1 MKRNQKNK
9 FKDNLVMVALDEAHT
24 LWSWRSFRKVF
35 STLRELRPCFPKIP
49 VCALSAT
56 FPPHVVRYVAKTMGM
71 PVPTHMITVDG
82 RRSNINLVVSPQLPG
97 KGIQQLHDII
107 PEGIKDIKDI
117 PKTLIFVDTVLEAR
131 NIARSMRRCLWSRY
145 GGANRLQ
152 CRTGRII
159 RSYYSCLSK
168 RTKDTTLEWFRNG
181 TTRITIATDAFS
193 LGVDIA
199 DIDKV
204 IQWGVDGKL
213 DLSTLVQRIGRA
225 ARSPESQGVAV
236 IYASRKLID
245 PIPRDWQEGW
255 TTPIGGKE
263 SGPASEDE
271 MWETEDQVQCIGN
284 FRERDISKFSIPV
297 TKPTIDK
304 VTKLRMHM
312 YKVAAS
318 ADSAIE
324 EDHMERKGSLIVD
337 GRAVGG
343 KKKTHEKIDPSVL
356 WFLNTVG
363 CRNRLI
369 LAYLDYPDIFA
380 DERQKSWCCDVCAWE
395 KTSDPATDMTHGVK
409 LGDSIVVSLGPKSAP
424 KKKSPKVT
432 VQFEPD
438 EYVDIAPKV
447 RKAIEHWRAVRLAT
461 VIDGGLLCPGLPP
474 SLILPDSV
482 MEAVVKSACNVL
494 TVDFLRDVL
503 TGQDM
508 YIGSG
513 TMREKDVT
521 ILYQCIQRVIVP
533 YLPVNGTIPL
543 LSVLL
548 IMIDGMPA
556 AAKQAQKTRKL
567 VATSSITDSSC
578 QHQESTAA
586 IESLDK
592 RKVTDDESIEGMAKR
607 TCKPVMARIMAAAK
621 DKAQAAALAVP
632 PQISPRPEKR
642 KLAQVRGK
650 STQHKLSKK
659 SKTGQKVDDGCNT
672 GLRKPLVEIT
682 NINTLR
688 QGQNGRIIKHP
699 TRYEG

>member
-1 MKRNQKNK
+1 
-9 FKDNLVMVALDEAHT
+9 
-24 LWSWRSFRKVF
+24 
-35 STLRELRPCFPKIP
+35 
-49 VCALSAT
+49 
-56 FPPHVVRYVAKTMGM
+56 
-71 PVPTHMITVDG
+71 
-82 RRSNINLVVSPQLPG
+82 
-97 KGIQQLHDII
+97 
-107 PEGIKDIKDI
+107 
-117 PKTLIFVDTVLEAR
+117 VLEAR
-131 NIARSMRRCLWSRY
+131 NIARSMRRCLWSRF

-199 DIDKV
+199 DIEKV

-245 PIPRDWQEGW
+245 PIPRDWQDGWTTPIGGKEQEGW

-263 SGPASEDE
+263 SMIDPAPEDE

-297 TKPTIDK
+297 TKATIDK

-324 EDHMERKGSLIVD
+324 EDHVERKGGLIAD

-409 LGDSIVVSLGPKSAP
+409 LADSIVVSLGPKSAP

-438 EYVDIAPKV
+438 EYVNIAPKV

-461 VIDGGLLCPGLPP
+461 VVDEGLLCPGLPP

-482 MEAVVKSACNVL
+482 MEAVVESACNAL
-494 TVDFLRDVL
+494 TVNFLRGVL

-508 YIGSG
+508 HIGSG
-513 TMREKDVT
+513 TMREKDVN
-521 ILYQCIQRVIVP
+521 ILYLCIQRVIVP

-543 LSVLL
+543 LSILL
-548 IMIDGMPA
+548 MIDGMPA
-556 AAKQAQKTRKL
+556 PEAQAPAATKQSQKTLKPA
-567 VATSSITDSSC
+567 ATSSVTDSSC

-586 IESLDK
+586 TESLNK
-592 RKVTDDESIEGMAKR
+592 RKVPDAEPIEGTGKR
-607 TCKPVMARIMAAAK
+607 TCRSVMARNTAVAK
-621 DKAQAAALAVP
+621 DTAQATSAAP
-632 PQISPRPEKR
+632 PHASQRPEKR
-642 KLAQVRGK
+642 KLAQIEKVGGK
-650 STQHKLSKK
+650 SMQDNLSKK
-659 SKTGQKVDDGCNT
+659 SKTGQKVSDECNT
-672 GLRKPLVEIT
+672 GLRKPLVEIANT
-682 NINTLR
+682 NTLR
-688 QGQNGRIIKHP
+688 QGQNRRITKQPI
-699 TRYEG
+699 RYEG